1 MVEPRSAG
9 CACPGG
15 GTIDKAELREAL
27 KEAGCECSEEQL
39 VSMIR
44 VADEGDEGNGDG
56 EISFEEFCYIMKVVH
71 VSSKVDKF
79 QGISLMRSLAH
90 A

>member
-1 MVEPRSAG
+1 
-9 CACPGG
+9 
-15 GTIDKAELREAL
+15 
-27 KEAGCECSEEQL
+27 
-39 VSMIR
+39 MIR